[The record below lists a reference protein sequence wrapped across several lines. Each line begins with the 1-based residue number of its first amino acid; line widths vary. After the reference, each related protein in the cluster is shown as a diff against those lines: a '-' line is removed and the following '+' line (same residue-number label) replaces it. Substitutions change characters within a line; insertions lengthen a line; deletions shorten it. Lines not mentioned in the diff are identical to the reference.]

1 MRFPFC
7 VVFLLSILLLAC
19 QTKPAI
25 EEIKVEKLAES
36 SLSWNGDSLPPYP
49 QGQPKITILK
59 VSIPPN
65 QQLEMHEH
73 LVINAGV
80 LLKGEVTVISEMG
93 DSLRL
98 KAGDPIIEMVNTFH
112 YGINEGDEVA
122 EIIVVYA
129 GDVDTPITQIKK

>member
-1 MRFPFC
+1 MKNLP
-7 VVFLLSILLLAC
+7 LLLAFLLFLFSC
-19 QTKPAI
+19 KEEETSS
-25 EEIKVEKLAES
+25 EIKVEKLAES
-36 SLSWNGDSLPPYP
+36 SLSWNGDSLPHYP
-49 QGQPKITILK
+49 LGQPKVTILK
-59 VSIPPN
+59 VSLPPK

-80 LLKGEVTVISEMG
+80 LIKGEVTVISEKG

-129 GDVDTPITQIKK
+129 GDVDTPITEIKE